1 MAKKNKVISDDE
13 KITTTMNKYFTNVTK
28 QKISH
33 RGQLVNILDRFK
45 NHDSVQRIKVANF
58 LSQSTL
64 DFL

>member
-13 KITTTMNKYFTNVTK
+13 KIVTTMNKYFTNVTK

-33 RGQLVNILDRFK
+33 REQLVNKLDRFK

-58 LSQSTL
+58 LSKSAL

>member
-13 KITTTMNKYFTNVTK
+13 KIATTMNKYFTNVTK

-33 RGQLVNILDRFK
+33 REQMVNILDRFK

-58 LSQSTL
+58 LSKSAL